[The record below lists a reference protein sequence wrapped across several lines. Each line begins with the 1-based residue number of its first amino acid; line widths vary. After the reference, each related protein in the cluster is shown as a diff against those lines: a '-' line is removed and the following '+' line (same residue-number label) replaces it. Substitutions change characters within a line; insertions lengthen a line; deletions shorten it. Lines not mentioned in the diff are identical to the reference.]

1 MTITAEDLLNPYVKT
16 IYMFN
21 RYNVDNVDE
30 LKRCEDEMIKY
41 EFDIVDIRRC
51 IEIACDEIF
60 NDSKLSDMS
69 YKIIDDA
76 VEDFLYDHKIKDE

>member
-30 LKRCEDEMIKY
+30 LKRCNNEMIKY
-41 EFDIVDIRRC
+41 EFDIVDMRRC
-51 IEIACDEIF
+51 IEMTCSEIF
-60 NDSKLSDMS
+60 NDSKLSDRV
-69 YKIIDDA
+69 YRIIDNE
-76 VEDFLYDHKIKDE
+76 VEDFLYEHEIEDE